1 MMPFWFPCV
10 LLSLKVPKAV
20 GRTDDAFQK
29 CRSRALSATVEEV
42 KLAELFDV
50 GDLQWG
56 EGAADCLH
64 FL

>member
-1 MMPFWFPCV
+1 MSQFCFPCL
-10 LLSLKVPKAV
+10 LLSLKVPKAI

-50 GDLQWG
+50 SDLQWG
-56 EGAADCLH
+56 AGDCLH